1 MQPPAAAMQGES
13 NSSKSRNAEDEAC
26 ARELLVL
33 GGRAAAAKKGKA
45 AAAASSAAA
54 TSISNVKLASSK
66 NKHQV
71 PQSPGIATHIVLDN
85 SEIMNGNAI
94 MDDTFTFITGDSDT
108 SAGSLSMASMEPTL
122 NSAILTTTTDTKAG
136 QRIVMHLPP
145 SGHHANGGNLSHHHQ
160 SFAHA
165 LDGNLTDAESSDEDE
180 SNAEQD
186 SKPKKAVVSGDVA
199 NVSVQQESSSST
211 TSHSTGSGSSSV
223 VNVTNAITGSSSS
236 QQASSGLLD
245 LSTPKLSDT
254 STEDVDENQ
263 PIDYSKKTLS
273 CSSSSSSNTSSSSS
287 NNTSANSSLVSPN
300 NLASKPPGKPSGS
313 SSGSSFKILSVESL
327 LSRSPPR
334 SKLQH
339 HSTTK
344 QLESASKTTPYHPEN
359 TDTIAGKSSDP
370 KVQVQKTKVVL
381 EPTPAFSSS
390 GGDLTTALERSS
402 PPKSVKDAALR
413 KPEPQPLSVK
423 PSPSAPPAKPET
435 EISAVAAG
443 PSIPSKP
450 EVEAKVQK
458 ASKASPSLPI
468 VPPSI
473 AGWSDDP
480 PVVKDTKK
488 AAPPDSTDFQMP
500 SAFAFGGSK
509 ISKVSAGMSLPVQPQ
524 TTLSHNPF
532 SSRKPVVIE
541 AKPLSV
547 KPPSAPAKPET
558 EMSAVAALPTVKNP
572 DSGKS
577 VQPVVQ
583 SKVSEAD
590 KGLPVDVD
598 KSLAASSNKLQEPA
612 IKVKDPVLPK
622 AEPVLPKSEPVLPKA
637 ETLGETFAKKPESK
651 AIIGPAATPSVLE
664 PKKPLSVKPPS
675 APARPEPE
683 ISTVSKVQPQA
694 LSHNPFS
701 SRKPVVA
708 KPEPEI
714 STVSKVQPQALS
726 HNPFSSR
733 KPVVAK
739 SEPEI
744 STVSKNPDSNEIAAV
759 PNRTVKAVSI
769 KQPASNVSKSVPA
782 PVSSEIQIVLDPSNY
797 IPKKAKVMPIATPK
811 TASTLAANQTSSD
824 EMPKVSIGQA
834 ARVRVGETLSTSHGI
849 KTVKSEPD
857 VPNLSAKMPPETEVL
872 KKSPAQPFTAEVN
885 VPLKHLNESQSE
897 KKEQVQ
903 QQSFQPGTVT
913 SSFASRATNP
923 PPSKKE
929 VIESSS
935 DKHASSETKTS
946 KKEGDKAVSASPIS
960 GNVSLQPKEKDHRSE
975 DLQGKYSLQRIIQ
988 L

>member
-1 MQPPAAAMQGES
+1 
-13 NSSKSRNAEDEAC
+13 
-26 ARELLVL
+26 
-33 GGRAAAAKKGKA
+33 
-45 AAAASSAAA
+45 
-54 TSISNVKLASSK
+54 
-66 NKHQV
+66 
-71 PQSPGIATHIVLDN
+71 
-85 SEIMNGNAI
+85 
-94 MDDTFTFITGDSDT
+94 
-108 SAGSLSMASMEPTL
+108 
-122 NSAILTTTTDTKAG
+122 
-136 QRIVMHLPP
+136 MHLPP
-145 SGHHANGGNLSHHHQ
+145 SGHQANGGNLSHHHQ

-186 SKPKKAVVSGDVA
+186 SKPKKAVVSGDA
-199 NVSVQQESSSST
+199 ASVSVQQESSST

-390 GGDLTTALERSS
+390 GGDLTTALESSS

-458 ASKASPSLPI
+458 ASKASPSSSSLPI

-583 SKVSEAD
+583 SKVSETD

-612 IKVKDPVLPK
+612 IQVKDPVLPK
-622 AEPVLPKSEPVLPKA
+622 AEPVLPKSEPVLPKTEPVLPKA

-664 PKKPLSVKPPS
+664 PKKPLSVKPSS
-675 APARPEPE
+675 APAR
-683 ISTVSKVQPQA
+683 
-694 LSHNPFS
+694 
-701 SRKPVVA
+701 
-708 KPEPEI
+708 PEPEI

-744 STVSKNPDSNEIAAV
+744 STVSKVKPQALSHNPFSSRKPVVAKPEPEISTVSKAPDSNEIAAV
-759 PNRTVKAVSI
+759 QNRTVKAVSI

-824 EMPKVSIGQA
+824 EMSKVSIGQA
-834 ARVRVGETLSTSHGI
+834 ARVRVGETISTSHGI
-849 KTVKSEPD
+849 KTVKPEPD
-857 VPNLSAKMPPETEVL
+857 VPNFSPETEVL
-872 KKSPAQPFTAEVN
+872 KKAPAQPYTAEVN

-923 PPSKKE
+923 PTSKKE
-929 VIESSS
+929 VIESSI
-935 DKHASSETKTS
+935 DKHASSETKTKTS
-946 KKEGDKAVSASPIS
+946 TKEGDKAVSASPIS

-975 DLQGKYSLQRIIQ
+975 DLQGKYSL
-988 L
+988 

>member
-1 MQPPAAAMQGES
+1 
-13 NSSKSRNAEDEAC
+13 
-26 ARELLVL
+26 
-33 GGRAAAAKKGKA
+33 
-45 AAAASSAAA
+45 
-54 TSISNVKLASSK
+54 
-66 NKHQV
+66 
-71 PQSPGIATHIVLDN
+71 
-85 SEIMNGNAI
+85 
-94 MDDTFTFITGDSDT
+94 
-108 SAGSLSMASMEPTL
+108 
-122 NSAILTTTTDTKAG
+122 
-136 QRIVMHLPP
+136 MHLPP

-180 SNAEQD
+180 SNVEQD
-186 SKPKKAVVSGDVA
+186 SKPKKAVVSGDA
-199 NVSVQQESSSST
+199 ASVSVQQESSSST
-211 TSHSTGSGSSSV
+211 SHSTGSESSSV

-300 NLASKPPGKPSGS
+300 NLASKPPGKPSGP

-381 EPTPAFSSS
+381 EPTTAFSSS
-390 GGDLTTALERSS
+390 VGDLTTALKPVETSSAKLEQAESSS

-413 KPEPQPLSVK
+413 KPELQPLSVK

-458 ASKASPSLPI
+458 ASKASPSSSSLPI

-488 AAPPDSTDFQMP
+488 AAPSDSTDFQMP

-547 KPPSAPAKPET
+547 KPSSAPAKPET
-558 EMSAVAALPTVKNP
+558 EMSAVAALPTVKKP

-598 KSLAASSNKLQEPA
+598 KSLAASSNKLQEPVN
-612 IKVKDPVLPK
+612 KVKGSVLPK
-622 AEPVLPKSEPVLPKA
+622 VEPVLPKSEPVLPKPEPVLPKA
-637 ETLGETFAKKPESK
+637 VTIGETFTKKPESK
-651 AIIGPAATPSVLE
+651 AIIEPGVTPSVLE

-675 APARPEPE
+675 APARTEPE
-683 ISTVSKVQPQA
+683 ISTVPKVQPQT

-733 KPVVAK
+733 KPVVA
-739 SEPEI
+739 EPEVSTVSKVQPQALSHNPFSSRKPVVAKPETEI
-744 STVSKNPDSNEIAAV
+744 STVSKTPDSNEIVAV
-759 PNRTVKAVSI
+759 QNRTVKAVSI

-824 EMPKVSIGQA
+824 NMPKVSISQA
-834 ARVRVGETLSTSHGI
+834 SRVRVGETLSTSHGI

-857 VPNLSAKMPPETEVL
+857 LPNLSAKILPETEVL
-872 KKSPAQPFTAEVN
+872 KKAPAQPSTAEVN
-885 VPLKHLNESQSE
+885 IPLKHLNESQSE

-913 SSFASRATNP
+913 SSFASRTTNP

-946 KKEGDKAVSASPIS
+946 KKEGDKALSASPIS
-960 GNVSLQPKEKDHRSE
+960 GNVSLQSKEKDHRSE
-975 DLQGKYSLQRIIQ
+975 DLQGKYSLQHIIQ

>member
-1 MQPPAAAMQGES
+1 MQGES

-45 AAAASSAAA
+45 AAATSSAAAA

-186 SKPKKAVVSGDVA
+186 SKPKQAVVSGDA
-199 NVSVQQESSSST
+199 ASVSVQQESSS

-381 EPTPAFSSS
+381 EPTPAFSSV
-390 GGDLTTALERSS
+390 GDLTKAL
-402 PPKSVKDAALR
+402 K
-413 KPEPQPLSVK
+413 
-423 PSPSAPPAKPET
+423 
-435 EISAVAAG
+435 
-443 PSIPSKP
+443 
-450 EVEAKVQK
+450 
-458 ASKASPSLPI
+458 
-468 VPPSI
+468 
-473 AGWSDDP
+473 
-480 PVVKDTKK
+480 
-488 AAPPDSTDFQMP
+488 
-500 SAFAFGGSK
+500 
-509 ISKVSAGMSLPVQPQ
+509 PVQQ
-524 TTLSHNPF
+524 SWNKQ
-532 SSRKPVVIE
+532 RE
-541 AKPLSV
+541 ARRLRV
-547 KPPSAPAKPET
+547 LR
-558 EMSAVAALPTVKNP
+558 MQLLGN
-572 DSGKS
+572 
-577 VQPVVQ
+577 QN
-583 SKVSEAD
+583 
-590 KGLPVDVD
+590 
-598 KSLAASSNKLQEPA
+598 SNLY
-612 IKVKDPVLPK
+612 L
-622 AEPVLPKSEPVLPKA
+622 
-637 ETLGETFAKKPESK
+637 
-651 AIIGPAATPSVLE
+651 
-664 PKKPLSVKPPS
+664 
-675 APARPEPE
+675 
-683 ISTVSKVQPQA
+683 
-694 LSHNPFS
+694 
-701 SRKPVVA
+701 
-708 KPEPEI
+708 
-714 STVSKVQPQALS
+714 
-726 HNPFSSR
+726 
-733 KPVVAK
+733 
-739 SEPEI
+739 
-744 STVSKNPDSNEIAAV
+744 
-759 PNRTVKAVSI
+759 
-769 KQPASNVSKSVPA
+769 
-782 PVSSEIQIVLDPSNY
+782 
-797 IPKKAKVMPIATPK
+797 
-811 TASTLAANQTSSD
+811 
-824 EMPKVSIGQA
+824 
-834 ARVRVGETLSTSHGI
+834 
-849 KTVKSEPD
+849 
-857 VPNLSAKMPPETEVL
+857 
-872 KKSPAQPFTAEVN
+872 
-885 VPLKHLNESQSE
+885 
-897 KKEQVQ
+897 
-903 QQSFQPGTVT
+903 
-913 SSFASRATNP
+913 
-923 PPSKKE
+923 
-929 VIESSS
+929 
-935 DKHASSETKTS
+935 
-946 KKEGDKAVSASPIS
+946 
-960 GNVSLQPKEKDHRSE
+960 
-975 DLQGKYSLQRIIQ
+975 
-988 L
+988 

>member
-1 MQPPAAAMQGES
+1 MQGES

-33 GGRAAAAKKGKA
+33 GGRAAAAAAAKKGKA
-45 AAAASSAAA
+45 AAAVAASSAAV

-180 SNAEQD
+180 SNVEQD
-186 SKPKKAVVSGDVA
+186 SKPKKAVVSGDDA
-199 NVSVQQESSSST
+199 ASVSVQQESSST
-211 TSHSTGSGSSSV
+211 GSHSTTGSGSSSV
-223 VNVTNAITGSSSS
+223 ANVTNAITGSSSS

-273 CSSSSSSNTSSSSS
+273 CSSSSSSNNSSSSS
-287 NNTSANSSLVSPN
+287 INTSANSSLVSPN
-300 NLASKPPGKPSGS
+300 NLASKSPGGKPSGS
-313 SSGSSFKILSVESL
+313 SSGSSSFKILSVESL

-381 EPTPAFSSS
+381 EPTPSLSS
-390 GGDLTTALERSS
+390 GDPTTALKPVKTSSAKPEPESSS

-435 EISAVAAG
+435 EISAVAG
-443 PSIPSKP
+443 LTIPSKP
-450 EVEAKVQK
+450 EVEKVQVKK
-458 ASKASPSLPI
+458 ASEASPTSSLLPI

-480 PVVKDTKK
+480 PVVRDTKK
-488 AAPPDSTDFQMP
+488 AAPRASTDFQMP

-509 ISKVSAGMSLPVQPQ
+509 ISQVSAGMSLPVQPQ

-547 KPPSAPAKPET
+547 KSPSAPAKPET
-558 EMSAVAALPTVKNP
+558 EMSAVAALPTSVKKP
-572 DSGKS
+572 DSGKF
-577 VQPVVQ
+577 VQPLVQ
-583 SKVSEAD
+583 SKVLEKAD

-598 KSLAASSNKLQEPA
+598 KSLPAASNKLQEPA

-622 AEPVLPKSEPVLPKA
+622 AEPILPKSEPVLPKTEPVLPKAEPVLPKA

-651 AIIGPAATPSVLE
+651 ANIGPAATPSVLE
-664 PKKPLSVKPPS
+664 KPKKPLSVKPSPS
-675 APARPEPE
+675 AQARTEPE
-683 ISTVSKVQPQA
+683 ISTVSKVQ
-694 LSHNPFS
+694 SHNPFS
-701 SRKPVVA
+701 SRKPVVV

-714 STVSKVQPQALS
+714 LTVSKA
-726 HNPFSSR
+726 
-733 KPVVAK
+733 
-739 SEPEI
+739 
-744 STVSKNPDSNEIAAV
+744 PDSNEIAV
-759 PNRTVKAVSI
+759 QNRTVKAVSV
-769 KQPASNVSKSVPA
+769 KQPASNVSKSLPA

-797 IPKKAKVMPIATPK
+797 VPKRAKVMPIVAQK
-811 TASTLAANQTSSD
+811 TSTIADQTSSD
-824 EMPKVSIGQA
+824 ERSKVSLGQG
-834 ARVRVGETLSTSHGI
+834 ARVRVGEPVQTSSTSHGT
-849 KTVKSEPD
+849 KTVKPD
-857 VPNLSAKMPPETEVL
+857 VTNLSAKLQPEMEA
-872 KKSPAQPFTAEVN
+872 PQPFKAELN
-885 VPLKHLNESQSE
+885 LNESQSE
-897 KKEQVQ
+897 KEQVQ
-903 QQSFQPGTVT
+903 QPSFQPKGTVT
-913 SSFASRATNP
+913 SSFASSATNP

-929 VIESSS
+929 VIESIS
-935 DKHASSETKTS
+935 DKNASSETKTP
-946 KKEGDKAVSASPIS
+946 KKEGDKALSASPIS
-960 GNVSLQPKEKDHRSE
+960 GHVSLQSKEIDHRSE

>member
-1 MQPPAAAMQGES
+1 
-13 NSSKSRNAEDEAC
+13 
-26 ARELLVL
+26 
-33 GGRAAAAKKGKA
+33 
-45 AAAASSAAA
+45 
-54 TSISNVKLASSK
+54 
-66 NKHQV
+66 
-71 PQSPGIATHIVLDN
+71 
-85 SEIMNGNAI
+85 
-94 MDDTFTFITGDSDT
+94 
-108 SAGSLSMASMEPTL
+108 
-122 NSAILTTTTDTKAG
+122 
-136 QRIVMHLPP
+136 MHLPP

-165 LDGNLTDAESSDEDE
+165 LDGNLTDAESSDDDE
-180 SNAEQD
+180 SNVEQD
-186 SKPKKAVVSGDVA
+186 SKPKKAVVSGDA
-199 NVSVQQESSSST
+199 ASVSVQQESSS

-300 NLASKPPGKPSGS
+300 NLASKPPGKPSGP

-390 GGDLTTALERSS
+390 VGDLTTALKPVETSSAKLEQAESSS

-413 KPEPQPLSVK
+413 KPELQPLSVR

-458 ASKASPSLPI
+458 ASKASPSSSSLPI

-488 AAPPDSTDFQMP
+488 AAPPDSTDFQTP

-547 KPPSAPAKPET
+547 KPSSAPAKPET
-558 EMSAVAALPTVKNP
+558 EMSAVAALPTVKKP

-598 KSLAASSNKLQEPA
+598 KSLAASSNKLQEPVN
-612 IKVKDPVLPK
+612 KVKGSVLPK
-622 AEPVLPKSEPVLPKA
+622 VEPVLSKSEQVLPKPEPVLPKA
-637 ETLGETFAKKPESK
+637 VTIGETFTKKPESK
-651 AIIGPAATPSVLE
+651 AIIEPGVTPSVLE

-675 APARPEPE
+675 APARTEPE
-683 ISTVSKVQPQA
+683 ISTVPKVQPQT

-739 SEPEI
+739 PETEI
-744 STVSKNPDSNEIAAV
+744 STVSKTPDSNEIVAV
-759 PNRTVKAVSI
+759 QNRTVKAVSI

-824 EMPKVSIGQA
+824 NMPKVSIGQA
-834 ARVRVGETLSTSHGI
+834 SRVRVGETLSTSHGI

-857 VPNLSAKMPPETEVL
+857 VPNLSAKILPETEVL
-872 KKSPAQPFTAEVN
+872 KKAPAQPSTAEVN
-885 VPLKHLNESQSE
+885 IPLKHLNESQSE

-913 SSFASRATNP
+913 SSFASRTTNP

-946 KKEGDKAVSASPIS
+946 KKEGDKALSASPIS
-960 GNVSLQPKEKDHRSE
+960 GNVSLQSKEKDHRSE
-975 DLQGKYSLQRIIQ
+975 DLQGKYSLQHIIQ

>member
-1 MQPPAAAMQGES
+1 MQGES

-45 AAAASSAAA
+45 AAAASSA

-186 SKPKKAVVSGDVA
+186 SKPKKAVVSGDAA
-199 NVSVQQESSSST
+199 NVSVQQESSST

-263 PIDYSKKTLS
+263 PIDYTKKTLS

-390 GGDLTTALERSS
+390 GGDLTTALESSS

-458 ASKASPSLPI
+458 ASKASPSSSSLPI

-558 EMSAVAALPTVKNP
+558 EMSAVAALPTVKKP

-583 SKVSEAD
+583 SKVSETD

-598 KSLAASSNKLQEPA
+598 KSLVASSNKLQEPA

-622 AEPVLPKSEPVLPKA
+622 T
-637 ETLGETFAKKPESK
+637 ETIGETFAKKPESK

-664 PKKPLSVKPPS
+664 PKKPLSVKPSS
-675 APARPEPE
+675 APAR
-683 ISTVSKVQPQA
+683 
-694 LSHNPFS
+694 
-701 SRKPVVA
+701 
-708 KPEPEI
+708 PEPEI

-744 STVSKNPDSNEIAAV
+744 STVSKVKPQALSHNPFSSRKPVVAKPETEISTVSKAPDSNEIVAV
-759 PNRTVKAVSI
+759 QNRTVKAVSI

-824 EMPKVSIGQA
+824 EMSKVSIGQA
-834 ARVRVGETLSTSHGI
+834 ARVRLGETISTSHGI

-923 PPSKKE
+923 PTSKKE
-929 VIESSS
+929 VIESSI

-960 GNVSLQPKEKDHRSE
+960 GNVSLQSKEKDHRSE
-975 DLQGKYSLQRIIQ
+975 DLQGKYSL
-988 L
+988 

>member
-1 MQPPAAAMQGES
+1 MQGES

-54 TSISNVKLASSK
+54 ATSISNVKLVSSSK

-186 SKPKKAVVSGDVA
+186 SKPKKAVVSGDA
-199 NVSVQQESSSST
+199 ASVSVQQESSST
-211 TSHSTGSGSSSV
+211 GSHSTGSGSSSV

-287 NNTSANSSLVSPN
+287 NNTSANSSLLVSPN

-390 GGDLTTALERSS
+390 GGDLTTALKPVETSSAKPEQAESSS

-413 KPEPQPLSVK
+413 KPELQPLSVK
-423 PSPSAPPAKPET
+423 PSPSAPPAKLET

-458 ASKASPSLPI
+458 ASIASPSSSSSLPI

-488 AAPPDSTDFQMP
+488 AALPDSTDFQMP

-532 SSRKPVVIE
+532 SSRKPVV
-541 AKPLSV
+541 AKL
-547 KPPSAPAKPET
+547 ET
-558 EMSAVAALPTVKNP
+558 
-572 DSGKS
+572 
-577 VQPVVQ
+577 
-583 SKVSEAD
+583 
-590 KGLPVDVD
+590 
-598 KSLAASSNKLQEPA
+598 
-612 IKVKDPVLPK
+612 
-622 AEPVLPKSEPVLPKA
+622 
-637 ETLGETFAKKPESK
+637 
-651 AIIGPAATPSVLE
+651 
-664 PKKPLSVKPPS
+664 
-675 APARPEPE
+675 E
-683 ISTVSKVQPQA
+683 ISTVSK
-694 LSHNPFS
+694 
-701 SRKPVVA
+701 
-708 KPEPEI
+708 
-714 STVSKVQPQALS
+714 T
-726 HNPFSSR
+726 
-733 KPVVAK
+733 
-739 SEPEI
+739 
-744 STVSKNPDSNEIAAV
+744 PDSNEIAAV
-759 PNRTVKAVSI
+759 QNRTVKAVSI

-797 IPKKAKVMPIATPK
+797 VPKKAKVMPIATPK

-824 EMPKVSIGQA
+824 DMPKVSIGQTS
-834 ARVRVGETLSTSHGI
+834 RVRVGETLSTSHGI

-857 VPNLSAKMPPETEVL
+857 VPNLSAKTPPETEVL
-872 KKSPAQPFTAEVN
+872 KKAPAQPSTAEVN

-946 KKEGDKAVSASPIS
+946 KKEGDKALSASPIS
-960 GNVSLQPKEKDHRSE
+960 GNVSLQSKEKDHRSE
-975 DLQGKYSLQRIIQ
+975 DLQGKYSLQRIIHF
-988 L
+988 

>member
-1 MQPPAAAMQGES
+1 MQGES

-199 NVSVQQESSSST
+199 NVSVQQESSSSST

-300 NLASKPPGKPSGS
+300 NLASKPSGS

-423 PSPSAPPAKPET
+423 PSPSAPSAKPET

-637 ETLGETFAKKPESK
+637 ETLGETFAKKPETK
-651 AIIGPAATPSVLE
+651 AIIGPAATPSVME

-675 APARPEPE
+675 APAR
-683 ISTVSKVQPQA
+683 
-694 LSHNPFS
+694 
-701 SRKPVVA
+701 
-708 KPEPEI
+708 PEPEI

-897 KKEQVQ
+897 KKEQ
-903 QQSFQPGTVT
+903 SFQPGTVT

-960 GNVSLQPKEKDHRSE
+960 GNVSLQSKEKDHRSE

>member
-1 MQPPAAAMQGES
+1 MQGES

-199 NVSVQQESSSST
+199 NVSVEQESSST

-300 NLASKPPGKPSGS
+300 HLASKPPGKPSGS

-390 GGDLTTALERSS
+390 GGDLTTALESSS

-413 KPEPQPLSVK
+413 KPEPQPLSAK

-488 AAPPDSTDFQMP
+488 AAPPESTDFQMP

-622 AEPVLPKSEPVLPKA
+622 T
-637 ETLGETFAKKPESK
+637 ETIGETFAKKPESK

-675 APARPEPE
+675 APAR
-683 ISTVSKVQPQA
+683 T
-694 LSHNPFS
+694 
-701 SRKPVVA
+701 
-708 KPEPEI
+708 EPEI

-744 STVSKNPDSNEIAAV
+744 STVSKAPDSNEIAAV

-885 VPLKHLNESQSE
+885 VPLKHLNESQSD

-975 DLQGKYSLQRIIQ
+975 DLQGKYSL
-988 L
+988 

>member
-1 MQPPAAAMQGES
+1 MQGES

-199 NVSVQQESSSST
+199 NVSVQQESSST

-390 GGDLTTALERSS
+390 GGDLTTALESSS

-413 KPEPQPLSVK
+413 KPEPQPLSAK

-488 AAPPDSTDFQMP
+488 AAPPESTDFQMP

-651 AIIGPAATPSVLE
+651 AIIGPAATPSVME

-708 KPEPEI
+708 K
-714 STVSKVQPQALS
+714 
-726 HNPFSSR
+726 
-733 KPVVAK
+733 

-744 STVSKNPDSNEIAAV
+744 STVSKAPDSNEIAAV

-834 ARVRVGETLSTSHGI
+834 ARVRVGETISTSHGI

-872 KKSPAQPFTAEVN
+872 KKAPAQPFTAEVN

>member
-1 MQPPAAAMQGES
+1 M
-13 NSSKSRNAEDEAC
+13 
-26 ARELLVL
+26 
-33 GGRAAAAKKGKA
+33 
-45 AAAASSAAA
+45 
-54 TSISNVKLASSK
+54 
-66 NKHQV
+66 
-71 PQSPGIATHIVLDN
+71 
-85 SEIMNGNAI
+85 
-94 MDDTFTFITGDSDT
+94 
-108 SAGSLSMASMEPTL
+108 
-122 NSAILTTTTDTKAG
+122 
-136 QRIVMHLPP
+136 
-145 SGHHANGGNLSHHHQ
+145 
-160 SFAHA
+160 
-165 LDGNLTDAESSDEDE
+165 
-180 SNAEQD
+180 
-186 SKPKKAVVSGDVA
+186 
-199 NVSVQQESSSST
+199 
-211 TSHSTGSGSSSV
+211 
-223 VNVTNAITGSSSS
+223 
-236 QQASSGLLD
+236 
-245 LSTPKLSDT
+245 
-254 STEDVDENQ
+254 
-263 PIDYSKKTLS
+263 
-273 CSSSSSSNTSSSSS
+273 
-287 NNTSANSSLVSPN
+287 
-300 NLASKPPGKPSGS
+300 
-313 SSGSSFKILSVESL
+313 ESL

-390 GGDLTTALERSS
+390 GGDLTTALKPVETSSAKLKQAESSS

-413 KPEPQPLSVK
+413 KPELQPFSVK
-423 PSPSAPPAKPET
+423 PSSSAPPAKPET
-435 EISAVAAG
+435 ETSAVAAG

-458 ASKASPSLPI
+458 ASKASPSSSSLPI

-488 AAPPDSTDFQMP
+488 AAAPDSTDFQIP

-524 TTLSHNPF
+524 TALSHNPFSSRKPVVAKPEPEMSTVSKVQPEALSHNPF

-547 KPPSAPAKPET
+547 KSPSVPAKPET
-558 EMSAVAALPTVKNP
+558 EMSAVAALPTVKKP

-583 SKVSEAD
+583 SKVSEAN

-598 KSLAASSNKLQEPA
+598 KSLAASSNKLQEPVN
-612 IKVKDPVLPK
+612 KVKDSVLPK
-622 AEPVLPKSEPVLPKA
+622 VEPVLPKSEPVLPKPEPVLPKA
-637 ETLGETFAKKPESK
+637 ETIGETFAKKPESK
-651 AIIGPAATPSVLE
+651 AIIEPGVSPSVLE
-664 PKKPLSVKPPS
+664 PKKPLSVKPSS
-675 APARPEPE
+675 APSRTEPE

-708 KPEPEI
+708 KPETEI
-714 STVSKVQPQALS
+714 STVSKA
-726 HNPFSSR
+726 
-733 KPVVAK
+733 
-739 SEPEI
+739 
-744 STVSKNPDSNEIAAV
+744 PDSNEIVAV
-759 PNRTVKAVSI
+759 QNRTVKAVSI

-811 TASTLAANQTSSD
+811 TASTLVANKTTSD
-824 EMPKVSIGQA
+824 DMPKVSIGQA
-834 ARVRVGETLSTSHGI
+834 SRVRVGETLSTSHGI

-857 VPNLSAKMPPETEVL
+857 LPNLSSKILPETEVL
-872 KKSPAQPFTAEVN
+872 KKAPAQPSTAEVN

-913 SSFASRATNP
+913 SSFASRTTNP

-946 KKEGDKAVSASPIS
+946 KKEDDKALSASPIS
-960 GNVSLQPKEKDHRSE
+960 GNVSLQSKEKDHRSE
-975 DLQGKYSLQRIIQ
+975 DLPGKYSLQRILQ